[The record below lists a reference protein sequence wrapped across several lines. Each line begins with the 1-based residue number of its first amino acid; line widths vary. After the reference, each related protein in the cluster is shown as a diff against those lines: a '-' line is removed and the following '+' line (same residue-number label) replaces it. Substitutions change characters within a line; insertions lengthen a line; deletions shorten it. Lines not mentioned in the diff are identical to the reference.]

1 MREAGGGSIV
11 NLGSLYATVAPEPR
25 FYDHLPG
32 FVKPAAYAAS
42 KAGVLQLTRYFA
54 RLWGPHGVRVN
65 ALSPGGVRA
74 TQDPE
79 FIEKYCARVPLGRM
93 AEPDD
98 LRGPLVF
105 LASDAS
111 RYVTGHELRVDGGFT
126 A

>member
-1 MREAGGGSIV
+1 
-11 NLGSLYATVAPEPR
+11 
-25 FYDHLPG
+25 
-32 FVKPAAYAAS
+32 VKPAAYAAS

-65 ALSPGGVRA
+65 AISPGGVIGG
-74 TQDPE
+74 QDPE
-79 FIEKYCARVPLGRM
+79 FLGKYCARVPLGRM
-93 AEPDD
+93 AETAD
-98 LRGPLVF
+98 LGGPLVF